1 VKVTSVH
8 RPEHVALVGLL
19 RELRLKL
26 GLTQGVVAEKLG
38 IAQTGVSDV
47 EIGVRGVDY
56 LLVRDLCRIYGLT
69 VSDFDALL
77 KKRLLNEKIEP
88 ALRIKRKD
96 SKKRL

>member
-1 VKVTSVH
+1 MKVTSVH
-8 RPEHVALVGLL
+8 RPEHTALVGLL
-19 RELRLKL
+19 RELRLKT

-38 IAQTGVSDV
+38 IAQTGISDV

-56 LLVRDLCRIYGLT
+56 LLVRDLCQIYGLS
-69 VSDFDALL
+69 VADFDALL